1 MFSGYDSQ
9 CLALNRLHRHN
20 PTFDY
25 ELVAWCEIDRHA
37 IQAHNALFPQYAER
51 NLGDISKVDWA
62 QVPKCELL
70 TYSSPCQ
77 DFSQAGKQQGGKEGS
92 GTRSSLLWEC
102 RKAIEALQPKYLLFE
117 NVPALV
123 SDKFIDTFL
132 QWGRTL
138 EALGYTNYWQCLNAK
153 NYGVPQNRNRVFMVS
168 IHGQHQ
174 PYYFPKP
181 LPLERRLKDVLENHV
196 PERYY
201 LSDERVQ
208 GLLSSTAKEQ
218 DAGRGFAF
226 CPKDGSEHYASAVT
240 SNAGGRKTDNFIA
253 EPTIDYLGNQ
263 YDTSTG
269 GGQSCRHRDRN

>member
-1 MFSGYDSQ
+1 MKLRVMTLFSGYDSQ
-9 CLALNRLHRHN
+9 CLALTRLGI
-20 PTFDY
+20 PYD
-25 ELVAWCEIDRHA
+25 LVAWCEIDPHA
-37 IQAHNALFPQYAER
+37 VRAHNALFPQYAGR
-51 NLGDISKVDWA
+51 NLGDISQVDWEELA
-62 QVPKCELL
+62 DTLDVCGKSIDLL

-77 DFSQAGKQQGGKEGS
+77 DFSNAGLQRGGTEGS

-102 RKAIEALQPKYLLFE
+102 RKAIETLRPKRLLFE

-123 SDKFIDTFL
+123 SARFKPTFDRWR
-132 QWGRTL
+132 QTL
-138 EALGYTNYWQCLNAK
+138 ADLGYSNYWQCLNAK

-168 IHGQHQ
+168 ILGEHA

-181 LPLERRLKDVLENHV
+181 FPLERRLKDVLETDV

-208 GLLSSTAKEQ
+208 SLLDSTAKEQ

-240 SNAGGRKTDNFIA
+240 SRAGGRKTDNFIKIA
-253 EPTIDYLGNQ
+253 DNPNHSQPQACTTD
-263 YDTSTG
+263 
-269 GGQSCRHRDRN
+269 